1 MSLEINTRLGHNQ
14 GHVLFGLGNVPP
26 MMLNARKVEAAKG
39 KEKSYKLFDGGGLYL
54 QVEPNGSRY
63 WRMKYRFAGKEKRL
77 SFGVY
82 PTVTLADARQKRE
95 DAKKLLAAGEDPGEV
110 KKAKKQALNAAIE
123 TLNPFREVA
132 LEWHKMKSPKWS
144 EGYASDIIEA
154 FEKDIF
160 PHIGHR
166 PIADIQPLELL
177 EVLRLIEARGAM
189 EKAKKVRQRCGE
201 VFRYAIVTGRAIYN
215 PAPDLASAMQGHEAV
230 HYPFLKANELPE
242 FFNALN
248 SYSGSPIVLLGA
260 HLLILTGLRT
270 GELRAGEWREVDFD
284 NAVWEIP
291 KERMKMRR
299 SHIVPLSK
307 QALSHLKSLKE
318 LTGNY
323 PLMFPGR
330 NDPSKFMSEASINQ
344 VFKRIGYAGR
354 VTGHGFRH
362 TMSTILHEKG
372 FNSAWIE
379 TQLAHSDKNSIRGIY
394 NHAQYLEGRREM
406 MQWYANYL
414 SELIGTHK

>member
-1 MSLEINTRLGHNQ
+1 
-14 GHVLFGLGNVPP
+14 

-39 KEKSYKLFDGGGLYL
+39 KEKSYKLSDGGGLYL

-123 TLNPFREVA
+123 TLNPFRDVA

-177 EVLRLIEARGAM
+177 GVLRLIEARGAM

-230 HYPFLKANELPE
+230 HYPFLKAKELPE
-242 FFNALN
+242 FFTALN
-248 SYSGSPIVLLGA
+248 AYSGSPIVLLGA
-260 HLLILTGLRT
+260 QLLILTGLRT
-270 GELRAGEWREVDFD
+270 GELRAGEWSEVDFN

-299 SHIVPLSK
+299 SHIVPLPK
-307 QALSHLKSLKE
+307 QALSHLKSLKD

-330 NDPSKFMSEASINQ
+330 NDPSKPMSEASINQ

-372 FNSAWIE
+372 FNSA
-379 TQLAHSDKNSIRGIY
+379 
-394 NHAQYLEGRREM
+394 
-406 MQWYANYL
+406 
-414 SELIGTHK
+414 

>member
-1 MSLEINTRLGHNQ
+1 
-14 GHVLFGLGNVPP
+14 

-39 KEKSYKLFDGGGLYL
+39 KEKSYKLSDGGGLYL

-82 PTVTLADARQKRE
+82 PTVTLADARQQRE
-95 DAKKLLAAGEDPGEV
+95 DAKKLLAAGDDPGEV
-110 KKAKKQALNAAIE
+110 KKAKKLALTASTGI
-123 TLNPFREVA
+123 LNSFREVA
-132 LEWHKMKSPKWS
+132 LEWHRLKSPKWS

-166 PIADIQPLELL
+166 PIADIKPLELL
-177 EVLRLIEARGAM
+177 DVLRLIEGRGAM

-215 PAPDLASAMQGHEAV
+215 PAPDLASAMQGHESV
-230 HYPFLKANELPE
+230 HYPFLKPNELPE
-242 FFNALN
+242 FFNVL
-248 SYSGSPIVLLGA
+248 STYSGSPIVVLAA

-270 GELRAGEWREVDFD
+270 GELRAAEWHEVDFN

-299 SHIVPLSK
+299 AHIVPLSK
-307 QALSHLKSLKE
+307 QALGYLEELKE
-318 LTGNY
+318 YTSGY
-323 PLMFPGR
+323 SRMFPGR
-330 NDPSKFMSEASINQ
+330 NDPNKCMSEASINQ

-362 TMSTILHEKG
+362 TMSTILHEQG
-372 FNSAWIE
+372 FNSTWIE
-379 TQLAHSDKNSIRGIY
+379 TQLAHLDKNSIRGIY
-394 NHAQYLEGRREM
+394 NHAQYIDSRKKM
-406 MQWYANYL
+406 MQWYADYL
-414 SELIGTHK
+414 SNKGMKHVG

>member
-1 MSLEINTRLGHNQ
+1 LKSTRGWGHNQ

>member
-1 MSLEINTRLGHNQ
+1 MKSTRGWGHNQ

-177 EVLRLIEARGAM
+177 EVLRLIETRGAM

>member
-1 MSLEINTRLGHNQ
+1 M
-14 GHVLFGLGNVPP
+14 
-26 MMLNARKVEAAKG
+26 
-39 KEKSYKLFDGGGLYL
+39 
-54 QVEPNGSRY
+54 
-63 WRMKYRFAGKEKRL
+63 
-77 SFGVY
+77 
-82 PTVTLADARQKRE
+82 
-95 DAKKLLAAGEDPGEV
+95 
-110 KKAKKQALNAAIE
+110 KKAKKKALNAAIE

-154 FEKDIF
+154 FEKDVF

-242 FFNALN
+242 FFTALN
-248 SYSGSPIVLLGA
+248 AYSGSPIVLLGA

-299 SHIVPLSK
+299 
-307 QALSHLKSLKE
+307 
-318 LTGNY
+318 
-323 PLMFPGR
+323 
-330 NDPSKFMSEASINQ
+330 
-344 VFKRIGYAGR
+344 
-354 VTGHGFRH
+354 
-362 TMSTILHEKG
+362 
-372 FNSAWIE
+372 
-379 TQLAHSDKNSIRGIY
+379 AHR
-394 NHAQYLEGRREM
+394 
-406 MQWYANYL
+406 
-414 SELIGTHK
+414 